1 MTETGA
7 TIIMNSKIYNR
18 KMSRLSSKMQAV
30 KKLLNQISGEYESL
44 RAESPELWQEYCEVN
59 ELDVSH
65 TATDAADNKSSK
77 KVQKV
82 IDSSEW
88 DW

>member
-30 KKLLNQISGEYESL
+30 KQLLTQISSEYEAL
-44 RAESPELWQEYCEVN
+44 KIEFPEFWQEYCEVN
-59 ELDVSH
+59 ELDVLH
-65 TATDAADNKSSK
+65 TSVEAADNKSSK